1 MPFRFIMYF
10 RTKMKFFTTTYHPT
24 KTTFSATFTF
34 SAKEKDSETGFSY
47 FGSRYY
53 NSDLS
58 IWLSVDPMASK
69 YPSLSPY
76 VYCAN
81 DPIKLVDPNGE
92 EITKFEDSNGN
103 LIKQIDDGS
112 NAVFR
117 QVGTGRWAH
126 YEFSGFDESQGG
138 VNEVNLGTAIQ
149 EQQQMNMNNS
159 ELQQSADGTTYC
171 NYATQ
176 NVMKTV
182 SSVPDYGDALVT
194 GNANSMCEKM
204 ENSANF
210 VPVSKSQAIKYGKN
224 GLAIVA
230 YKNPNGHGHVATFS
244 AGNNEGEVANIGPKD
259 YTGFR
264 TVDQVISS
272 KKTKTYYIFTTG
284 IVSPPIK
291 VK

>member
-1 MPFRFIMYF
+1 MG
-10 RTKMKFFTTTYHPT
+10 TCKANQKFCMFAARICLMGNCG
-24 KTTFSATFTF
+24 KTLLISVAFGGPYKRHYNAT
-34 SAKEKDSETGFSY
+34 
-47 FGSRYY
+47 
-53 NSDLS
+53 LS
-58 IWLSVDPMASK
+58 IWLSVDPMSDK
-69 YPSLSPY
+69 YPGVSPY
-76 VYCAN
+76 AYCAN
-81 DPIKLVDPNGE
+81 NPVKLVDPNGE
-92 EITKFEDSNGN
+92 ELTKFEDANGN

-117 QVGTGRWAH
+117 QVSTGRGIH

-149 EQQQMNMNNS
+149 EQQQMNMGNS

-194 GNANSMCEKM
+194 GNANSMCKKM

-210 VPVSKSQAIKYGKN
+210 VSVSKSQAIKYGKK

-259 YTGFR
+259 YTGFK
-264 TVDQVISS
+264 TVNQTISS
-272 KKTKTYYIFTTG
+272 NKSKKYYIFIPGYVAT
-284 IVSPPIK
+284 PINIK
-291 VK
+291 